1 MSEERNSFKRLDDD
15 DRLPPNGEKE
25 LNGSISLISSVSR
38 VIELYLPGFFQ
49 LLISMSGGGS
59 EKKLKAPNNN
69 SEGGEIKRDNE
80 NSPSEPPK

>member
-15 DRLPPNGEKE
+15 SKLPPNGEKE
-25 LNGSISLISSVSR
+25 LNGSISLINSVSR

-59 EKKLKAPNNN
+59 EKKLN
-69 SEGGEIKRDNE
+69 SPHNSDGGEIKRDNE
-80 NSPSEPPK
+80 NSPSEPPI